1 MDIRCQAALLALLA
15 PGFIKIT
22 ALQAIMGNMQDLEQQ
37 EPDADGGSSS
47 SSSNKAVDVNG
58 PDKQA
63 IPSTTAASVADS
75 QQGLQQDYTQLNSKQ
90 RKRLASSS
98 PMEPIWTIQPQ
109 PIFFDADRPSAKELA
124 KALTART

>member
-1 MDIRCQAALLALLA
+1 MSDGYTLSSCITCLA
-15 PGFIKIT
+15 GVGIFKIT

-37 EPDADGGSSS
+37 EHGADGG
-47 SSSNKAVDVNG
+47 SSSNKAVDANS

-63 IPSTTAASVADS
+63 ILSTSVASVADI

-124 KALTART
+124 KALTAST